1 LKLKTASSD
10 PFVAGVIHAAAGAA
24 SEQGGRAYLV
34 GGPVRD
40 TLLGL
45 AYSDVDLM
53 SIESAEAVAKAV
65 ARATGGRIRSFPQ
78 FLTFKIV
85 VSGHPA
91 VDVTTARSET
101 YRKPGSLPSV
111 SHGSVRDDLF
121 RRDFTV
127 NAMAL
132 DLHDG
137 NVIDPF
143 DGRKDLQARVLR
155 ILHDRSF
162 IDDPTRILRGLR
174 LSARLDLKFEPHTRA
189 LLDDAIRADALAWV
203 SRERLWRELFLALEE
218 PDPGAAVCAIADA
231 GALARLTGLS
241 RCSDQL
247 RGLLSHLA
255 RWSKLH
261 PIDLRAAAAAALLR
275 GDPERADEHLA
286 GTGFSSIQRRN
297 IASIV
302 ASLQSW
308 AESLE
313 RDQRPRE
320 QFASLRALTPE
331 ALAMLAGMGKRQQSA
346 VEAFTAC
353 QATKLGF
360 RGGDL
365 GVPPGPHIARA
376 IEETREAL
384 YLRELTPSEAR
395 AFARKL
401 ALSYLYP

>member
-1 LKLKTASSD
+1 VKLKTASTD
-10 PFVAGVIHAAAGAA
+10 PFVAGVIHSAAVAA
-24 SEQGGRAYLV
+24 SEQGGRVYLV

-45 AYSDVDLM
+45 SYSDVDLM
-53 SIESAEAVAKAV
+53 SVESAEAVAKAV

-121 RRDFTV
+121 RRDFTI

-132 DLHDG
+132 DLQDG
-137 NVIDPF
+137 NLIDSF

-174 LSARLDLKFEPHTRA
+174 LSARLDLRFEPRTRE
-189 LLDDAIRADALAWV
+189 LLEEAIRSDALAWV

-218 PDPGAAVCAIADA
+218 PDPAAAVCAIADA
-231 GALARLTGLS
+231 GALVRLTGLS
-241 RCSDQL
+241 GCSAGV
-247 RGLLSHLA
+247 RRLLTHLA

-275 GDPERADEHLA
+275 DDPDRADEHLA
-286 GTGFSSIQRRN
+286 GTGFSSTQRRN
-297 IASIV
+297 IAAIV
-302 ASLQSW
+302 ASLRSW
-308 AESLE
+308 AGGLS
-313 RDQRPRE
+313 RDQSPRE
-320 QFASLRALTPE
+320 QFASLRGLTGE
-331 ALAMLAGMGKRQQSA
+331 ALAMLAGMGEQQRIA

-353 QATKLGF
+353 QETKLAF

-384 YLRELTPSEAR
+384 YLREVAASEAR

-401 ALSYLYP
+401 ALSYLYQ